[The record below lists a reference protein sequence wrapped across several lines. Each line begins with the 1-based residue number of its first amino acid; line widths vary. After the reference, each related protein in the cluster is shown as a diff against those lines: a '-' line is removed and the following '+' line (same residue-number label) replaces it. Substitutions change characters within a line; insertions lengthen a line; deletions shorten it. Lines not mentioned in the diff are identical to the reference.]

1 MPKVW
6 GGRLKKNSYSND
18 QFEVGS
24 LASLYVLIIWIRAT
38 FQYTSP
44 WESEWSQYMLNEV
57 TARRDCKGSKQVWE
71 KESIKIKTQKRKTS
85 KFHLN
90 IVLKNEQVHNKN
102 ISLFL
107 MIAHHITALHKFPLI
122 WFLMIC
128 SGIWLHSVNKIL
140 SGLENIWNIANSAY
154 YFPALL
160 IFLPQYISNTIWQ
173 HNSQDKYSP
182 HLCVTVQLDQ

>member
-6 GGRLKKNSYSND
+6 GGRLKKSYSND